1 MANRVKLNPVTNY
14 LKNVSKSMSYAAAD
28 IGKDLMPNVG
38 EFTNSNKDFLKA
50 TYATLKNPKAT
61 LRKSVSIIQN
71 SKIYQALDYGVK
83 NTFEDLRT
91 GNFYNME
98 RINRDEIKLA
108 GLGIDDMDDLSEF
121 GIDDDWESNINKK
134 SVKKNEITDGD
145 IKIIDAVEG
154 SSAANASA
162 TVNAVIKASDYQVK
176 SSRTNFSQIYMQN
189 ERLFGGLHKDI
200 SVVGATVD
208 SIHKITSASL
218 QNMDKNMSDFFTAEL
233 KLSQERNAMLKEMLE
248 IQRNMYTSAA
258 NKEKAENDKS
268 KAKAKKNRWSDI
280 QFNGI
285 ADFESYFE
293 VIKKNVDNTIA
304 GLGIPSFN
312 ENSNMLATMMVSPL
326 KGITHAMIN
335 AVIPAT
341 LKAASKEFDNM
352 VSGIFGHG
360 MARLANAKS
369 SGENSI
375 FGFLSKIF
383 GINSSVNFSIDT
395 SKYEKG
401 PVPFDGITRKAII
414 DVIPTY
420 LRRIEAHIT
429 GRPEQTFNYS
439 TGKWTNMQA
448 IKKELDDLKK
458 NMYHN
463 ATSNIR
469 ELMRPGIE
477 KTKQS
482 NKYDRESFEKALEEF
497 WQYLTDRRGIFN
509 PNVSPEKNNISA
521 SKYPALYKN
530 YEIIRTLFSTAGYT
544 EVADTKSGKVKK
556 FNRGY
561 DTKIKLSSD
570 VFEAIDSTEK
580 AVRNLEETSTVMQ
593 QYFAAM
599 GIDSHGKWNK
609 EKTKFSATNNV
620 LMTKDKIGNTVFD
633 YLRNINTELMWW
645 RTSGFEDLYSNIAS
659 INFGSGGGRGKG
671 TKKRKNS
678 NSNRNLLSHQQLIT
692 QLRNAAGRKSYD
704 QIFNSGDLENSEY
717 KKEKEAKRK
726 KIDDTD
732 EEAKRKI
739 LKLIDE
745 GKAIDTSVL
754 NNEQIVEY
762 ITALVAEENS
772 SSYVNELH
780 GYDEKIFKSLR
791 AKNIKSY
798 EEVREFQ
805 KKQEKEKEKEDKED
819 TEDKKESFINKALN
833 KIKQGAGIGAGIV
846 SATGDVVANMLRSA
860 NKAIYEMMYKA
871 EVEDKDEEDGTKKK
885 YTGFMDMLKHK
896 ITNTFDG
903 VKKYFKDNIISPIK
917 NWLGLDKKDV
927 KDKFITE
934 LKDVGKN
941 IWKNFVGANKDLWGP
956 VLSQTAKN
964 LGLKNGQTIAEKN
977 RANDRKSILNHMD
990 EVSKITSIYD
1000 PNFVKLMREYKLD
1013 PLNYGTDFESAV
1025 KDIQKEIRKRYLSA
1039 TNNLT
1044 EASDSNE
1051 YDTNFS
1057 YLSQSS
1063 SKDIKE
1069 IANKFGIDTTNL
1081 SDSDIVNKIRQISMQ
1096 SKYKNAIENNS
1107 INDLIDFFNTNTNI
1121 NNRIRDLEK
1130 ILKIHNDSTKS
1141 SISSKDFKIKN
1152 KLVGSIMNQKSIK
1165 LNITNS
1171 QKHQIIDALTGSKGK
1186 KSDKDIENIVKELGF
1201 TGTKTDK
1208 IAAIQEMDPSFTY
1221 DELNNYSENNLNIM
1235 YLTLLRRIHNFAKGT
1250 VNNKNIFAT
1259 GPALLSRGEYVI
1271 DKTTGKTGIV
1281 NKTDLYN
1288 LGDSGTAIMRNP
1300 NSGTTIRGDSDKER
1314 LVGKKYGIPGYAD
1327 GTADSK
1333 VDKVTVNG
1341 NKLSAKSILDET
1353 KKNLPEGAAGGL
1365 IGGLLLSLVGLPLT
1379 GMVIGAGSSI
1389 IKHSDKLS
1397 EQLFGK
1403 KNEKGERDDS
1413 GAIKKSVVDAA
1424 KKYAPDMFKY
1434 GLAGII
1440 PGLLVGLGPIPGLL
1454 VGSTIGFLRNNENFT
1469 NRYFG
1474 ENGKFSIK
1482 SKEKQILQDLAPGA
1496 AKGALGGVLAH
1507 ALLIPKLLPGL
1518 SLGGLGLVG
1527 SLLIGSG
1534 IGMAMSTEE
1543 FKNAVLGIPDKDGN
1557 REGGLLGAVKDSF
1570 APLADAAVEFKD
1582 KLLTTL
1588 DKNIMEPLSQ
1598 FAQPFIHELPRIA
1611 GWLPSKINDILENHF
1626 GRSLSGLFKDFIG
1639 NPIAGIVS
1647 KVAAPLANTA
1657 LNIVTS
1663 PVKLFGFA
1671 GKKIRK
1677 NQIKENRA
1685 DYMTA
1690 KERIEW
1696 SMENN
1701 GQVSSFDKA
1710 MAGIGS
1716 GVEGSL
1722 SLDQAKNLRD
1732 TLNTLNDTKASLAL
1746 NKRKTK
1752 GDINNILDSIK
1763 GANGEELSKADKKN
1777 VRKALQAGNA
1787 SAAKQIL
1794 MQNNFTES
1802 MLNNIFSD
1810 QGMGLDRKMKNYIDI
1825 NAREK
1830 ALGNISE
1837 GDKSSAKDSANTIL
1851 KKLGIDNINL
1861 NDSKSVDRLLAN
1873 LNTEIEDRE
1882 INGNEN
1888 VIEPI
1893 EKVGLT
1899 AEKINES
1906 IKMINK
1912 TIIDL
1917 YTGNTESLKTTEAK
1931 VKADLDAAN
1940 AKSQEDI
1947 NKRKDQYTDLMGRT
1961 KYTEQENDL
1970 INKIKE
1976 DNKDGSAKTENEIED
1991 IIKEHTLGS
2000 MYQIKRDKNGN
2011 AVRDK
2016 NGKIEIERHGSKGQ
2030 QEKIIRDLGLQH
2042 MYQVEKDE
2050 KGNIIRD
2057 NEGNLQ
2063 IMKDEKGKLLINE
2076 DNKNAIDYATAE
2088 DNKSTFQRFSE
2099 NTFDTLVN
2107 GTVETVGNVGAGAL
2121 GAVGNILS
2129 GTAKGT
2135 AGVINAGTNLVGGL
2149 VGLIPTKFTRNA
2161 GRAIKEAGNAVY
2173 QSAENVNK
2181 DTSDFIDNKQKNW
2194 SNLLRKGRVGFNKVL
2209 RTKIGSPELN
2219 GVIKMNEKFGSFI
2232 SKLVNEDAKKA
2243 QNLSRLYE
2251 IDAWYEVNE
2260 DSARII
2266 MNLSNEQ
2273 WKNICKFLKNK
2284 DVIDFIKASRKRK
2297 FPLYETSLYPNNMK
2311 YLTSLSPAELVKLK
2325 NCCSYNIRI
2334 FADKD
2339 YGRKSISDD
2348 FGNSFKNVYEKTTI
2362 EMKKKEAEKKKQKDV
2377 DEATNNPT
2385 PPESQPVPPTPD
2397 TDDTD
2402 TDDVT
2407 SAAGGTIPGY
2417 GIGTAILSGIADIGG
2432 MAFQGA
2438 KIVGRGLWEGT
2449 KAVGKLAW
2457 NGAKALGKAAWN
2469 GTKALGKKAIGAVG
2483 NGVKAVGNK
2492 VNDMTGGLLK
2502 KAVDGIG
2509 KGASNIFNGIKNSA
2523 GKLKKVDKIGPGPN
2537 DYGIVIE
2544 KGDGSFEPDTSD
2556 SKTREVLNRATKA
2569 EKEESEAAKAQ
2580 IKMEE
2585 QMNKI
2590 TAEPTK
2596 KEPGLLGK
2604 LLGLGVKAAII
2615 APFIKPLIENV
2626 LKPLWDNAIVPLWK
2640 STIKPGIITLW
2651 EELIRPA
2658 LGWAWDDVVKPGFN
2672 WLLNTGFPWIV
2683 QNILSPLGKIIV
2695 DAVHNKIADDWG
2707 MITHQ
2712 PESNK
2717 YADPETGFTE
2727 EEKNLA
2733 TKNEYTD
2740 NMIKKQYLNRIT
2752 SAMSAVYTSGTSS
2765 FDSRL
2770 TLIQNSIRR
2779 IREAYKDGGASSTE
2793 IAEYIKQYQQNDY
2806 KGNFDELP
2814 TIIDGIIR
2822 GDNDSINKF
2831 AQAMDSSITN
2841 KDVANNASIAR
2852 GVTSYAASIIPAALF
2867 GPIGGLA
2874 AGALTYNAVDDSR
2887 WKDSGKI
2894 TGEFKQDDDLLT
2906 DLTNGSSAAEE
2917 DVNTSTDTDAGS
2929 GSGSNKPLSK
2939 YGRFK
2944 GSVFGLLGS
2953 KFDNVMRT
2961 IQINRVNERTKELEK
2976 KIEEKTGKPI
2986 EQVYEEY
2993 ELPKNDD
3000 YISSKK
3006 SIGFRYN
3013 RFSLQNLASVDVP
3026 VNNNI
3031 NNTLE
3036 TIEKAK
3042 AGTISIFSSNYW
3054 TNNDDDDNIIAKA
3067 YNNAMK
3073 VMAIPSIVIRDAMRT
3088 FLSDSYNIANQFKN
3102 SKSSYTSP
3110 ITNTNNLGD
3119 SSAGLQL
3126 NWSINNNS
3134 LLKRAAQT
3142 AVGAVK
3148 QLMTGGKGKYGK
3160 GIYSKQID
3168 PLVSKIR
3175 YNANGDSEYQTIGD
3189 SGCGPAAAVNAIES
3203 MYGRSKNLINAAK
3216 FALKGGYKERNGGT
3230 RPEFFKNYF
3239 ASRGYASQTTTN
3251 RNTLINNIRAGIPT
3265 VLMGQ
3270 DKHGVSDSTPYGR
3283 NSHYVTAT
3291 GVDSK
3296 GRVII
3301 QDPESRY
3308 DNQLYSMN
3316 DVMRKTSFGV
3326 SAFGRGKYNKE
3337 VWWYLRNKMGL
3348 SEAGAAGV
3356 IANMEDESGVDP
3368 GVVSDYVKMA
3378 QGYTNESFTQGVND
3392 GTISKDTFVNAN
3404 LDTINP
3410 DLDSY
3415 GYGLVQ
3421 WYAKDRKQALYERT
3435 VEKKIPIN
3443 DLVGQLDFINYETT
3457 KERVSRYANMINIL
3471 RTTNDPA
3478 EAASIF
3484 NEDFEVSGV
3493 APISRQ
3499 NKARKIYEELKGTE
3513 GTPIS
3518 GSTYN
3523 GVSATAT
3530 NTSLT
3535 SNNTQNTTSS
3545 NNGIF
3550 NMLRS
3555 YLNNSRAGR
3564 VFNSLLGSGNG
3575 KEGQDISST
3584 STASSILSSLTSNN
3598 NSSNNTQ
3605 NTTSSNNGIFNML
3618 RSYLNNSR
3626 AGRVFNS
3633 LLGTSDSN
3641 VVSSPTIGGNTA
3653 VSINNGTLNTSGN
3666 ARAVVENAL
3675 NEIGYVA
3682 DPTGTKHNKYNAWW
3696 NSGAYNGEE
3705 KGITA
3710 ANGPAV
3716 DWCANF
3722 VSWVM
3727 RHSGVDKSVAP
3738 SNACVNYDE
3747 YYNAGAKP
3755 VNGSNLLPGDILF
3768 ENRGDHIGIVAGYKD
3783 GKVYTIEG
3791 NGRYSGGNY
3800 DGTTVDFKS
3809 SQSPTDYYLRPNY
3822 TTDGSDLSVDQIIE
3836 IGKQKE
3842 EAIPSGLGGNTFK
3855 PLSKYGRFKNS
3866 INKKSYQEIQNDLYQ
3881 LRKNNYKHKQLMKK
3895 QSVYGMGTST
3905 VIDNSALINTII
3917 KILYTIAD
3925 NTDKLNLIV
3934 SILNSKLGTEI
3945 TASDVNSKT
3954 KNKTLKQKLMQ
3965 SLNTPNLITATSKLN
3980 GYVDNINDNGI
3991 NNIISAMNAIASE

>member
-352 VSGIFGHG
+352 ISGIFGHG

-544 EVADTKSGKVKK
+544 EVADTKSGTVKK

-671 TKKRKNS
+671 KKKRKNS

-745 GKAIDTSVL
+745 GKVIDTSVL

-941 IWKNFVGANKDLWGP
+941 IWKNFAESNKELWGP
-956 VLSQTAKN
+956 LLGKAANT
-964 LGLKNGQTIAEKN
+964 LGLKNGKTPAQEA
-977 RANDRKSILNHMD
+977 RANNRKTLLGDMD
-990 EVSKITSIYD
+990 EALKFVNQYD
-1000 PNFVKLMREYKLD
+1000 PKYVELMTSYGLN
-1013 PLNYGTDFESAV
+1013 PLNYGTDYEKAR
-1025 KDIQKEIRKRYLSA
+1025 KDIQKEIRKRYLKS
-1039 TNNLT
+1039 TNNLS
-1044 EASDSNE
+1044 EFSNKEE
-1051 YDTNFS
+1051 YTSAFKHLEDDPDI
-1057 YLSQSS
+1057 LKEVSQLLNIDNDIDKVRTKVG
-1063 SKDIKE
+1063 KDISYR
-1069 IANKFGIDTTNL
+1069 A
-1081 SDSDIVNKIRQISMQ
+1081 
-1096 SKYKNAIENNS
+1096 
-1107 INDLIDFFNTNTNI
+1107 
-1121 NNRIRDLEK
+1121 
-1130 ILKIHNDSTKS
+1130 TKS
-1141 SISSKDFKIKN
+1141 IGRNSKEEIVRRASEEFGFSGSREDKIKLIKSLDPN
-1152 KLVGSIMNQKSIK
+1152 ADVSKLDTDDK
-1165 LNITNS
+1165 L
-1171 QKHQIIDALTGSKGK
+1171 ALKYLRLVSKK
-1186 KSDKDIENIVKELGF
+1186 
-1201 TGTKTDK
+1201 GT
-1208 IAAIQEMDPSFTY
+1208 Y
-1221 DELNNYSENNLNIM
+1221 
-1235 YLTLLRRIHNFAKGT
+1235 AKGSSGAF
-1250 VNNKNIFAT
+1250 VT

-1271 DKTTGKTGIV
+1271 DKTTGRTGIV

-1496 AKGALGGVLAH
+1496 AKGALGGVLTH

-1611 GWLPSKINDILENHF
+1611 GWLPSKINDIFENHF

-1663 PVKLFGFA
+1663 PVKLFGLA

-1917 YTGNTESLKTTEAK
+1917 YTGNTESLKATEAK
-1931 VKADLDAAN
+1931 VKADLDTAN

-1947 NKRKDQYTDLMGRT
+1947 NKRKDQYTDLIGRT

-2011 AVRDK
+2011 VVRDK
-2016 NGKIEIERHGSKGQ
+2016 NGKIEIERHGSKSQ
-2030 QEKIIRDLGLQH
+2030 QEKIIKDLALQH
-2042 MYQVEKDE
+2042 MYQVKKDE
-2050 KGNIIRD
+2050 NGNIIRD

-2088 DNKSTFQRFSE
+2088 DNKSIFQRFSE

-2149 VGLIPTKFTRNA
+2149 VGLIPTRFTRNA
-2161 GRAIKEAGNAVY
+2161 GRLIKEAGNAVY

-2181 DTSDFIDNKQKNW
+2181 NTSDFIDDKQKDW

-2209 RTKIGSPELN
+2209 RKKIGSPELN
-2219 GVIKMNEKFGSFI
+2219 GVTKMNEKFGSFI
-2232 SKLVNEDAKKA
+2232 SKLVNEDTKKA

-2251 IDAWYEVNE
+2251 IDAWYKVNE

-2266 MNLSNEQ
+2266 MNLSDEQ

-2284 DVIDFIKASRKRK
+2284 DVIDFIKASRKHK
-2297 FPLYETSLYPNNMK
+2297 FPLYETSRYPNNMQ

-2397 TDDTD
+2397 TDDITA
-2402 TDDVT
+2402 
-2407 SAAGGTIPGY
+2407 AAGGTIPGY

-2457 NGAKALGKAAWN
+2457 NGAKTLGKAAWN

-2544 KGDGSFEPDTSD
+2544 KSDGSFEPDTSD

-2590 TAEPTK
+2590 TAEPTA

-2626 LKPLWDNAIVPLWK
+2626 LKPLWDNAIVPLWE

-2651 EELIRPA
+2651 EELIKPA
-2658 LGWAWDDVVKPGFN
+2658 LGWAWD
-2672 WLLNTGFPWIV
+2672 
-2683 QNILSPLGKIIV
+2683 KIIV
-2695 DAVHNKIADDWG
+2695 PAGEWVLGVAIPKAVSFLLTGGLCEVIGKAIGKA
-2707 MITHQ
+2707 ITHATGDDHVT
-2712 PESNK
+2712 E
-2717 YADPETGFTE
+2717 YEDIEADFTD
-2727 EEKNLA
+2727 EEKALA
-2733 TKNEYTD
+2733 EKGVYTD
-2740 NMIKKQYLNRIT
+2740 EMIKKMNNV
-2752 SAMSAVYTSGTSS
+2752 SVA
-2765 FDSRL
+2765 
-2770 TLIQNSIRR
+2770 NSITR
-2779 IREAYKDGGASSTE
+2779 S
-2793 IAEYIKQYQQNDY
+2793 KQANGVTTLQGLAKNGLNPFSDAKNQQNADNNATNQVNKALSSGVSAKDIAKRANERVDKKTKGSNGIMADDFNVSEKDIELMSEGNYRLQLGQNDQLIDY
-2806 KGNFDELP
+2806 LAFIVKEKNNGKSSEEVVNLLKEYGYNP
-2814 TIIDGIIR
+2814 SKEQIDVIYEEMNVCGGPLAFKKFHR
-2822 GDNDSINKF
+2822 NQNTDWESYRRVLTESGSSKDSIKNAIGNIMQFGGIDSKYVIGWYINKLY
-2831 AQAMDSSITN
+2831 N
-2841 KDVANNASIAR
+2841 KGMSKKEIYDMIKNENQSEFGYNINAKAANTIYDWVQD
-2852 GVTSYAASIIPAALF
+2852 GFHFTSENSVDECLSYYQN
-2867 GPIGGLA
+2867 
-2874 AGALTYNAVDDSR
+2874 GA
-2887 WKDSGKI
+2887 K
-2894 TGEFKQDDDLLT
+2894 
-2906 DLTNGSSAAEE
+2906 
-2917 DVNTSTDTDAGS
+2917 
-2929 GSGSNKPLSK
+2929 GSNNVKPLSR
-2939 YGRFK
+2939 YGRYK
-2944 GSVFGLLGS
+2944 E
-2953 KFDNVMRT
+2953 T
-2961 IQINRVNERTKELEK
+2961 INEIDYSNNNQNINLQSFM
-2976 KIEEKTGKPI
+2976 PI
-2986 EQVYEEY
+2986 E
-2993 ELPKNDD
+2993 N
-3000 YISSKK
+3000 
-3006 SIGFRYN
+3006 
-3013 RFSLQNLASVDVP
+3013 LQN
-3026 VNNNI
+3026 NNLRATYEI
-3031 NNTLE
+3031 
-3036 TIEKAK
+3036 IEKAK
-3042 AGTISIFSSNYW
+3042 QGQISIFSNNYW
-3054 TNNDDDDNIIAKA
+3054 QNNDGGNTIAAA

-3410 DLDSY
+3410 NLDSY

>member
-162 TVNAVIKASDYQVK
+162 TVNAIIKASDYQVK

-375 FGFLSKIF
+375 FGFLAKIF

-414 DVIPTY
+414 DIIPTY

-544 EVADTKSGKVKK
+544 EVADTKSGTVKK

-599 GIDSHGKWNK
+599 GIDSHGKWDK

-671 TKKRKNS
+671 KKKRKNS

-745 GKAIDTSVL
+745 GKVIDTSVL

-805 KKQEKEKEKEDKED
+805 KKQEKEKEKEDKKD
-819 TEDKKESFINKALN
+819 TEDKKESFIDKALN

-1039 TNNLT
+1039 TNSLT

-1333 VDKVTVNG
+1333 VDEVTVNG

-1440 PGLLVGLGPIPGLL
+1440 PSLLVGLGPIPGLL

-1474 ENGKFSIK
+1474 EHGKFSIK

-1496 AKGALGGVLAH
+1496 AKGALGGVLTH

-1663 PVKLFGFA
+1663 PVKLFGLA

-1722 SLDQAKNLRD
+1722 SLDQAKKLRD

-1777 VRKALQAGNA
+1777 VRKALQAGNV

-1837 GDKSSAKDSANTIL
+1837 EDKNSAKDSANTIL

-1917 YTGNTESLKTTEAK
+1917 YTGNTESLKATEAK

-2016 NGKIEIERHGSKGQ
+2016 NGKIEIERHGSKNQ

-2050 KGNIIRD
+2050 NGNIIRD

-2076 DNKNAIDYATAE
+2076 DNKNVIDYATAE

-2149 VGLIPTKFTRNA
+2149 VGLIPTRFTRNA
-2161 GRAIKEAGNAVY
+2161 GRLIKEAGNAVY

-2181 DTSDFIDNKQKNW
+2181 NTSDFIDNKQKNW

-2219 GVIKMNEKFGSFI
+2219 GVTKMNEKFGSFI

-2297 FPLYETSLYPNNMK
+2297 FPLYETSLYPNNIQ

-2402 TDDVT
+2402 TDDIT
-2407 SAAGGTIPGY
+2407 AAAGGTIPGY

-2626 LKPLWDNAIVPLWK
+2626 LKPLWDIAIVPLWK

-2651 EELIRPA
+2651 EELIKPA
-2658 LGWAWDDVVKPGFN
+2658 LGWAWDDVVKPGFD

-2717 YADPETGFTE
+2717 YADQETGFTE
-2727 EEKNLA
+2727 EEKKLA

-2793 IAEYIKQYQQNDY
+2793 IAEHIKQYQQNDY

-2814 TIIDGIIR
+2814 DIIDGIIR
-2822 GDNDSINKF
+2822 GDTNSIDKF

-2852 GVTSYAASIIPAALF
+2852 GVTSFAAGIIPAALF

-2894 TGEFKQDDDLLT
+2894 TGEFKQDYELLT

-2953 KFDNVMRT
+2953 KFDNVMHT
-2961 IQINRVNERTKELEK
+2961 IQINRANERTKELEK

-2993 ELPKNDD
+2993 GLPKNDD

-3006 SIGFRYN
+3006 SIGFGYN

-3410 DLDSY
+3410 NLDSY

-3822 TTDGSDLSVDQIIE
+3822 TTDGRDLSVDQIIE

>member
-162 TVNAVIKASDYQVK
+162 TVNAIIKASDYQVK

-375 FGFLSKIF
+375 FGFLAKIF

-414 DVIPTY
+414 DIIPTY

-544 EVADTKSGKVKK
+544 EVADTKSGTVKK

-599 GIDSHGKWNK
+599 GIDSHGKWDK

-671 TKKRKNS
+671 KKKRKNS

-745 GKAIDTSVL
+745 GKVIDTSVL

-805 KKQEKEKEKEDKED
+805 KKQEKEKEKEDKKD
-819 TEDKKESFINKALN
+819 TEDKKESFIDKALN

-1039 TNNLT
+1039 TNSLT

-1333 VDKVTVNG
+1333 VDEVTVNG

-1440 PGLLVGLGPIPGLL
+1440 PSLLVGLGPIPGLL

-1474 ENGKFSIK
+1474 EHGKFSIK

-1496 AKGALGGVLAH
+1496 AKGALGGVLTH

-1663 PVKLFGFA
+1663 PVKLFGLA

-1722 SLDQAKNLRD
+1722 SLDQAKKLRD

-1777 VRKALQAGNA
+1777 VRKALQAGNV

-1837 GDKSSAKDSANTIL
+1837 EDKNSAKDSANTIL

-1917 YTGNTESLKTTEAK
+1917 YTGNTESLKATEAK

-2016 NGKIEIERHGSKGQ
+2016 NGKIEIERHGSKNQ

-2050 KGNIIRD
+2050 NGNIIRD

-2076 DNKNAIDYATAE
+2076 DNKNVIDYATAE

-2149 VGLIPTKFTRNA
+2149 VGLIPTRFTRNA
-2161 GRAIKEAGNAVY
+2161 GRLIKEAGNAVY

-2181 DTSDFIDNKQKNW
+2181 NTSDFIDNKQKNW

-2219 GVIKMNEKFGSFI
+2219 GVTKMNEKFGSFI

-2297 FPLYETSLYPNNMK
+2297 FPLYETSLYPNNIQ

-2402 TDDVT
+2402 TDDIT
-2407 SAAGGTIPGY
+2407 AAAGGTIPGY

-2626 LKPLWDNAIVPLWK
+2626 LKPLWDIAIVPLWK

-2651 EELIRPA
+2651 EELIKPA
-2658 LGWAWDDVVKPGFN
+2658 LGWAWDDVVKPGFD

-2717 YADPETGFTE
+2717 YADQETGFTE
-2727 EEKNLA
+2727 EEKKLA

-2793 IAEYIKQYQQNDY
+2793 IAEHIKQYQQNDY

-2814 TIIDGIIR
+2814 DIIDGIIR
-2822 GDNDSINKF
+2822 GDTNSIDKF

-2852 GVTSYAASIIPAALF
+2852 GVTSFAAGIIPAALF

-2894 TGEFKQDDDLLT
+2894 TGEFKQDYELLT

-2953 KFDNVMRT
+2953 KFDNVMHT
-2961 IQINRVNERTKELEK
+2961 IQINRANERTKELEK

-2993 ELPKNDD
+2993 GLPKNDD

-3006 SIGFRYN
+3006 SIGFGYN

-3410 DLDSY
+3410 NLDSY

-3535 SNNTQNTTSS
+3535 
-3545 NNGIF
+3545 
-3550 NMLRS
+3550 
-3555 YLNNSRAGR
+3555 
-3564 VFNSLLGSGNG
+3564 
-3575 KEGQDISST
+3575 
-3584 STASSILSSLTSNN
+3584 
-3598 NSSNNTQ
+3598 SNNTQ

-3822 TTDGSDLSVDQIIE
+3822 TTDGRDLSVDQIIE